1 MRQQVGRFDHLGTDQ
16 KIEKLTNF
24 LINHQLI
31 KNFHIIPSP
40 PDEPLLFLFSCSLKL
55 KNSHQYVSGTG
66 VSIKSKEI
74 ALLKCLAEA
83 IERYSLCINKEVK
96 ISYININNKS
106 VWHTLKS
113 ESRKITCPGWVKGL
127 DLTTNKPV
135 DIPAQLIYLDY
146 KNRENEKL
154 ITQRLSTGAAFGST
168 RYSTLLRGIY
178 ELVERDAFLTVFL
191 NQISATQIR
200 LRGKTA
206 NEIIKLIK
214 NIEKYNLEVKIF
226 DIKNDLGIPT
236 FACMI
241 IDKTGFG
248 PSCSFGLKSSLNENK
263 AILGAIEESLH
274 IRLWVRSRMVEQK
287 FKQKSNKASVVSSQ
301 EDRMM
306 YWAPIDQ
313 LKKLDFLLSPVKKT
327 RNYSENRLNE
337 TAELQKVLS
346 LFKKKKYHV
355 YYCDVA
361 PGEIK
366 EMGGFI
372 YKVVIPSLQPFY
384 IDEKLKVINQNRLV
398 DVAKYFNKSVTKPN
412 PIPHPFL

>member
-1 MRQQVGRFDHLGTDQ
+1 MRQQVGGFDQLGTDQ

-40 PDEPLLFLFSCSLKL
+40 PDEPSLFLFSCSLKL
-55 KNSHQYVSGTG
+55 KNSRQQVSGTG
-66 VSIKSKEI
+66 ASIKSKEI

-83 IERYSLCINKEVK
+83 IERYSLCINKESK
-96 ISYININNKS
+96 IYFMDIHNKS
-106 VWHTLKS
+106 IWHTLKAS
-113 ESRKITCPGWVKGL
+113 GSKNACPGWVKGL
-127 DLTTNKPV
+127 NLTSNKPV

-154 ITQRLSTGAAFGST
+154 ITQSLSTGAAFGST
-168 RYSTLLRGIY
+168 KYSTLLRGIY
-178 ELVERDAFLTVFL
+178 ELVERDAFLTIFL
-191 NQISATQIR
+191 NQISATQIK
-200 LRGKTA
+200 LTGKTA
-206 NEIIKLIK
+206 SEIKKMIS

-236 FACMI
+236 FACTI

-248 PSCSFGLKSSLNENK
+248 PSCSFGLKSSFNENN
-263 AILGAIEESLH
+263 AILAAIEESLH
-274 IRLWVRSRMVEQK
+274 IRLWVRGRMVEQK
-287 FKQKSNKASVVSSQ
+287 FKSKSNHASDVRTQ

-313 LKKLDFLLSPVKKT
+313 LKKLNFLFSQVKKT
-327 RNYSENRLNE
+327 RNYPENRLNE
-337 TAELQKVLS
+337 EEELQKVLTS
-346 LFKKKKYHV
+346 FKKKKYHV
-355 YYCDVA
+355 YYCDVT
-361 PGEIK
+361 PVEIK
-366 EMGGFI
+366 KIGGFI
-372 YKVVIPSLQPFY
+372 YKIVIPSLQPFY